1 MVPAD
6 SRRIS
11 RVPRYSGYCY
21 ASYGFAYRT
30 ITVYGRSFQSVPLAI
45 VHAMPQSYNPRPAVT
60 GRVWALPRSLFGLFP
75 VRSPLLGESLLFS
88 FPAGTKM
95 FQFPALASRCAG
107 WCPFRTPGCPIR
119 ISADQRLLAPPRGLS
134 QLATSFIASESLGI
148 HRTPLSISVIY
159 FLPSANGRAYLQNLL
174 FVR

>member
-60 GRVWALPRSLFGLFP
+60 GRVWALPRSLATTGGIIVIF
-75 VRSPLLGESLLFS
+75 FS
-88 FPAGTKM
+88 C
-95 FQFPALASRCAG
+95 R
-107 WCPFRTPGCPIR
+107 
-119 ISADQRLLAPPRGLS
+119 
-134 QLATSFIASESLGI
+134 
-148 HRTPLSISVIY
+148 Y
-159 FLPSANGRAYLQNLL
+159 
-174 FVR
+174 